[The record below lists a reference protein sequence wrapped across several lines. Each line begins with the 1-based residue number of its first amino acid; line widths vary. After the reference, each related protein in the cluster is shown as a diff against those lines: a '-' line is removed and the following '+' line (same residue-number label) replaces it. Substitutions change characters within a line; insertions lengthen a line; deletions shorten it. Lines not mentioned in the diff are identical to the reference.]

1 MKVILLCGG
10 LGTRLREETEF
21 RPKPMV
27 PIGGQPIMWHIM
39 KTYAHH
45 GFKDFVLCL
54 GYKGESIKDYFR
66 NYLWN
71 RSNVTLKLG
80 HNPQIIYH
88 NTHEEE
94 DWTVTLLE
102 TGMNTMTGGRLLRA
116 MQHVGDEDVL
126 MTYGDGVANLDIAA
140 TVKFHHEQKALATIT
155 AVQPE
160 GRFGMLELDEGK
172 VCTFQEKPAQEA
184 GFINGG
190 YMVLNHKVKDY
201 LTGDSCI
208 LERDPLQKLAEE
220 GKLSAYRHP
229 GFWQCMDTYREFEML
244 NKVWDAGNAP
254 WKCW

>member
-1 MKVILLCGG
+1 M
-10 LGTRLREETEF
+10 
-21 RPKPMV
+21 
-27 PIGGQPIMWHIM
+27 
-39 KTYAHH
+39 
-45 GFKDFVLCL
+45 
-54 GYKGESIKDYFR
+54 
-66 NYLWN
+66 
-71 RSNVTLKLG
+71 
-80 HNPQIIYH
+80 
-88 NTHEEE
+88 
-94 DWTVTLLE
+94 TLLE

-140 TVKFHHEQKALATIT
+140 TVKFHHEQKTLATIT